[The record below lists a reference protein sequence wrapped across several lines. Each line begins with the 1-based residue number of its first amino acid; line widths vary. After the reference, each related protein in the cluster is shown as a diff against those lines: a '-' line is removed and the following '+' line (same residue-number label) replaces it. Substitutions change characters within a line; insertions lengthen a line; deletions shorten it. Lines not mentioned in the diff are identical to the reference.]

1 MKKYII
7 QSILLSG
14 LMIGFCAG
22 LQAQV
27 VKSRADSVES
37 ARLAERAVVFAARM
51 AKEKVELE
59 QRAKALNI
67 PLKYQIGKKTYTLR
81 EITPSGEPVYDGA
94 YNLTSIRSSSA
105 NHVKAGGSLGLG
117 LTGAGQT
124 LGIWEAEEDGN
135 TAVRSTHDEF
145 GGRVTVI
152 DGGAASDH
160 ATHVAG
166 TMIGSGFDDDA
177 EGFSTGADLLSF
189 SIGADVIEMDAAA
202 QAPNFIRISNHSY
215 GSVSGWNY
223 NDVTDD
229 WDWMAG
235 GAAEDWEFG
244 AYNGTARNWD
254 EVSFNNPFLTIFKAA
269 GNDRGDGP
277 GTVNPTGA
285 LRDGG
290 LLGYDCIP
298 TYGTAKNVVTVGAVN
313 DVAGGYAG
321 PGSVTMSTFSGWG
334 PTDDGRIKPDI
345 VANGVGL
352 YSSIGTGDSDYD
364 SYSGTSMATPS
375 AAGGSGLLLEH
386 WNNVLGGVPRSS
398 TLKGLLIES
407 ADECGGANGPDYSFG
422 WGMMN
427 VADAAQLIT
436 IEGYTGCQQYVEGSV
451 GNGDVFTHTIYSDGN
466 NPIKVTLTWT
476 DVESGT
482 VNGGTLNPA
491 GANYLVNNLDLRLD
505 SDGGTTFFP
514 WVLNPANP
522 AAAATTGDNDRDNVE
537 QVLVLNPAAGAY
549 TIRVVAPATVTD
561 GPQRFTLWF
570 TGNGAADEDIT
581 VSGVTINNNRTFAA
595 RRNIV
600 FGPAVT
606 INAPAN
612 VRAYAGK
619 SVRLQP
625 GFRATAGS
633 TFLAKILPGGGCGIW
648 TSDLKSD
655 NYAGSK
661 AVIADN
667 GERLQLNPQFVE
679 NDRLTLDI
687 SPNPASEIVS
697 ARWAL
702 DNPLAPVT
710 LRVLNQQGVEVSR
723 QSFKTATVQSQVL
736 LQNFAPGAYTLV
748 VDNGLQ
754 RVAKQFVVAAR

>member
-1 MKKYII
+1 
-7 QSILLSG
+7 
-14 LMIGFCAG
+14 MIGFCAG
-22 LQAQV
+22 LSAQV

-37 ARLAERAVVFAARM
+37 ARLADRAVVFAARM

-67 PLKYQIGKKTYTLR
+67 PLQYQIGKKTYTLR
-81 EITPSGEPVYDGA
+81 EITLGGEPLYDGID
-94 YNLTSIRSSSA
+94 NLNSVISSSA
-105 NHVKAGGSLGLG
+105 DHVKNGGDMGLS

-124 LGIWEAEEDGN
+124 LGIWEAFDDGN
-135 TAVRSTHDEF
+135 AAVRATHNEF

-152 DGGAASDH
+152 DAGDPSDH
-160 ATHVAG
+160 GTHVAG
-166 TMIGSGFDDDA
+166 TMIASGVKASA

-189 SIGADVIEMDAAA
+189 DISNDEIEMDAAA
-202 QAPNFIRISNHSY
+202 KAPNFIRISNHSY
-215 GSVSGWNY
+215 GTISGWDRNAMG
-223 NDVTDD
+223 DFD
-229 WDWMAG
+229 WTAG
-235 GAAEDWEFG
+235 GASEDWKFG
-244 AYNGTARNWD
+244 AYNSTAQDWD
-254 EVSFNNPFLTIFKAA
+254 EVAFNNPFLTIFKSA

-277 GTVNPTGA
+277 GSSNPTGA
-285 LRDGG
+285 LPDGG

-298 TYGTAKNVVTVGAVN
+298 TYGTAKNIVTVGAVN
-313 DVAGGYAG
+313 DVIGGYSG
-321 PGSVTMSTFSGWG
+321 PGSVTMSSFSGWG
-334 PTDDGRIKPDI
+334 PTDDGRVKPDI
-345 VANGVGL
+345 VANGVWL
-352 YSSIGTGDSDYD
+352 DSPVNTGDSDYGLKQ
-364 SYSGTSMATPS
+364 GTSMSSPS

-436 IEGYTGCQQYVEGSV
+436 IEGYDGCQQYVEGSV
-451 GNGDVFTHTIYSDGN
+451 GDGDVFTHNIYSDGN
-466 NPIKVTLTWT
+466 NPIKVSLTWT
-476 DVESGT
+476 DVESAT

-491 GANYLVNNLDLRLD
+491 GVNYLVNNLDLRLD
-505 SDGGTTFFP
+505 WDGGTTFFP
-514 WVLNPANP
+514 WTLNPANP

-537 QVLVLNPAAGAY
+537 QVLVLNPAAGVY

-606 INAPAN
+606 VNAPAN

-625 GFRATAGS
+625 GFRTTAGS
-633 TFLAKILPGGGCGIW
+633 TFQAKILSGGGCGIW
-648 TSDLKSD
+648 TSDLKSN

-667 GERLQLNPQFVE
+667 GERLQLNPQFAE

-687 SPNPASEIVS
+687 SPNPATEIVN

-710 LRVLNQQGVEVSR
+710 VRVLNQQGVEVSR
-723 QSFKTATVQSQVL
+723 QNFKTATVQSQVL
-736 LQNFAPGAYTLV
+736 LQNFAPGTYTLV